1 MMMMVFYLLLVIL
14 SLLPST
20 TSCGPQSMGGRS
32 SRFAVKDWLKPGEH
46 LPQGTSE
53 VSMFG
58 SGKRDEDNS
67 SCSEKSQILSTD
79 IVFEDPTYHSESRL
93 ATKVF
98 SKYSLS

>member
-1 MMMMVFYLLLVIL
+1 MMILRLLLMI
-14 SLLPST
+14 SFILPSALL
-20 TSCGPQSMGGRS
+20 CGPQSMGGRS
-32 SRFAVKDWLKPGEH
+32 HRFAVKDWLKPGEH

-58 SGKRDEDNS
+58 SGKRDED
-67 SCSEKSQILSTD
+67 KSMCTKKIQILATD

-98 SKYSLS
+98 HFS